1 MSFRG
6 GGRGRGGFATGANR
20 GGKNIIFSWWSNLR
34 IGVLMALLAQV
45 VEATNNLTV
54 LLLKF

>member
-20 GGKNIIFSWWSNLR
+20 GGKNINFL
-34 IGVLMALLAQV
+34 V
-45 VEATNNLTV
+45 VQISELV
-54 LLLKF
+54 C